1 MEWHIITCEYPPQ
14 FGGVSDYTYQVARG
28 LAEAGDSVHVWC
40 PAVEGETP
48 GSSGV
53 SVHRDFGR
61 FSPRDLW
68 RVGASL
74 NRVSRPRRLLV
85 QWVPHGFGYR
95 SMNVFFCIWLWWRS
109 AFHGDRVALMVHEVF
124 LGFAGSWKQRAA
136 AFVHRIMTLILL
148 RAPDQIFLSIPAW
161 EKYLRP
167 YALGRRVPYTWLPIS
182 SNVARSSDPAP
193 ASSARARYGLN
204 GGMVIGHYGTF
215 PKQINEVL
223 LEAIPILLAGN
234 SDLTVLLI
242 GPGGDALRD
251 RIRERLGDSAGR
263 VQATG
268 KLDLAQI
275 PAHLSSCDVM
285 LQPYPDGVSSRRTTM
300 MAQLSLGL
308 PVVTTVGNL
317 TEMLWSDSGAV
328 ALAPVDDLNQLVA
341 VTQRLL
347 IDEAER
353 TRLKQAAIRLYL
365 ERFDISHT
373 IETLR
378 AAISLP
384 GTQTIER

>member
-1 MEWHIITCEYPPQ
+1 
-14 FGGVSDYTYQVARG
+14 
-28 LAEAGDSVHVWC
+28 
-40 PAVEGETP
+40 
-48 GSSGV
+48 
-53 SVHRDFGR
+53 
-61 FSPRDLW
+61 
-68 RVGASL
+68 
-74 NRVSRPRRLLV
+74 
-85 QWVPHGFGYR
+85 
-95 SMNVFFCIWLWWRS
+95 
-109 AFHGDRVALMVHEVF
+109 
-124 LGFAGSWKQRAA
+124 
-136 AFVHRIMTLILL
+136 
-148 RAPDQIFLSIPAW
+148 
-161 EKYLRP
+161 
-167 YALGRRVPYTWLPIS
+167 
-182 SNVARSSDPAP
+182 
-193 ASSARARYGLN
+193 
-204 GGMVIGHYGTF
+204 MVIGHYGTF

-242 GPGGDALRD
+242 GPGSDALRD

-268 KLDLAQI
+268 RLDRAQI

-317 TEMLWSDSGAV
+317 TKMLWSDSGAV
-328 ALAPVDDLNQLVA
+328 ALAPVGDLNQLVA
-341 VTQRLL
+341 VTQSLL

-353 TRLKQAAIRLYL
+353 TRLKQAAISLYL

-378 AAISLP
+378 AAMSLP